1 MHIHT
6 ICSITHYYVRTY
18 FKRFRDYHQGSFTI
32 VVRKQQKQNCE
43 VEPLNF
49 IVDSI
54 IITVDVSNLVVLCEK
69 LVLNFTRVI

>member
-6 ICSITHYYVRTY
+6 ICFITYYYVRTY
-18 FKRFRDYHQGSFTI
+18 FKRFRDYHQGSFI
-32 VVRKQQKQNCE
+32 IIVRKQQKQNCE

-49 IVDSI
+49 I
-54 IITVDVSNLVVLCEK
+54 VDVSNLVVLCEK